1 MLKALFSRLIAEE
14 PAVAQPAAPEP
25 TRQPAP
31 GPAPE
36 ARSPS
41 KQYADR
47 LEALANEAYAAHQLF
62 DYVNALT
69 CMLAL
74 IAVKSPNTAWAA
86 ADIMRRYGDHLCH
99 IQDLD
104 SAKAEAEAAKKASAI
119 H

>member
-14 PAVAQPAAPEP
+14 PAAAQPAALEP
-25 TRQPAP
+25 APQPAP

-36 ARSPS
+36 ARSPAM
-41 KQYADR
+41 QYADR
-47 LEALANEAYAAHQLF
+47 LEALANEAHAAHQVF

-69 CMLAL
+69 LMLAV
-74 IAVKSPNTAWAA
+74 IAAKNQNTAWAA

-99 IQDLD
+99 LQDLE
-104 SAKAEAEAAKKASAI
+104 SAKAEAEAAKKAGAI